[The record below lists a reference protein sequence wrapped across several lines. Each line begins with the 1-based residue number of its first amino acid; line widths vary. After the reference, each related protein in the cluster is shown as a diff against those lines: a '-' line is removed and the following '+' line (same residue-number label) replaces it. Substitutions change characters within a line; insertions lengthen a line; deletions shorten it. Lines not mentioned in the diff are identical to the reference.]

1 MTRSETDTKDG
12 VRELALS
19 RNALKV
25 LEKRCL
31 VKDENGNVV
40 ETPEGLF
47 RRVSRTVA
55 GGDSLYGAADETVKQ
70 TEEKFYDLMTS
81 LRFLPNSPTLMNAGK
96 RLGQL
101 SACFVIPVGDSMEE
115 IFDGVKYSA
124 IIHKSGGG
132 TGFSFSRLRPS
143 GDVVAST
150 GGISSGPIS
159 FMRAYDAATDTVK
172 QGGARRGANMGLLRV
187 DHPDILDFIR
197 CKDDAS
203 NLNNFNISVGLTED
217 FMKAVESDAEYEL
230 LNPRSKKV
238 VRTLRSKEVFHA
250 IVKQAWK
257 NGEPGIVFLDR
268 MNAANPTPHLGE
280 IESTNP
286 CGEQP
291 LLSFESCNLGSINL
305 GQMVTEDGHVEW
317 ELLKKTIWTSVHFLD
332 NVIDVNC
339 YPLEQIDK
347 MTKGNRKIGLGVMGW
362 ADMLV
367 QMKLPYNSEEAF
379 SLADEVIGF
388 IAKEG
393 KEASNQLAR
402 ERGHFPNF
410 NGSVYDGEEWI
421 RNATVTTIAPT
432 GTLSIIAGCSSGIEP
447 IFAVSFVRTV
457 LEGAKLIEVN
467 PYFEKIAQERGF
479 WSKDLMERIAET
491 GSIQRFPEIPEDVK
505 GLFVTAHDISPL
517 DHIRMQATFQKHV
530 DNAVSK
536 TVNFSSEAT
545 MEDVEEVYIQA
556 YRHGCKGVT
565 VYRDGSRENQV
576 LSTGRKD
583 GTQQSGIDYSHFY
596 IDPMPLPS
604 DRVKHCVKVE
614 IPQEGDYEVEV
625 TVVDNRPREMWMHP
639 PVEQKIAELL
649 QVIMRLMSV
658 ALRCHVNPKL
668 LLKQVKEAR
677 IEYGNVSSPLAFI
690 ERALIRVMGRLGI
703 DAPTIKGKG
712 ETCHECGGTIEH
724 EGGCKVCHGCGMTT
738 CS

>member
-1 MTRSETDTKDG
+1 MNKSETDIK
-12 VRELALS
+12 ESAQKNALS
-19 RNALKV
+19 ANAVKV

-31 VKDENGNVV
+31 IKDESGKVV

-55 GGDSLYGAADETVKQ
+55 AGDSLYGAADETVKQ

-132 TGFSFSRLRPS
+132 TGFSFSRLRPR

-197 CKDDAS
+197 CKDDTRT
-203 NLNNFNISVGLTED
+203 LNNFNISVGLTED
-217 FMKAVESDAEYEL
+217 FMKAVVSDAEYEL

-238 VRTLRSKEVFHA
+238 VRTLRAKEVFHA

-257 NGEPGIVFLDR
+257 NGEPGIVFIER
-268 MNAANPTPHLGE
+268 MNVANPTPHLGE

-291 LLSFESCNLGSINL
+291 LLPFESCNLGSINL
-305 GQMVTEDGHVEW
+305 SRMVTENGQVEW
-317 ELLKKTIWTSVHFLD
+317 ELLKETVWTSVHFLD
-332 NVIDVNC
+332 NVINVNC

-347 MTKGNRKIGLGVMGW
+347 MTKGNRKIGLGAMGW

-379 SLADEVIGF
+379 SLAGEVMGF

-393 KEASNQLAR
+393 RDASRQLAQK
-402 ERGHFPNF
+402 RGHFPNF
-410 NGSVYDGEEWI
+410 GGSIYDGEEWI

-479 WSKDLMERIAET
+479 WSKDLLERIAET

-517 DHIRMQATFQKHV
+517 DHVRMQAIFQKHV

-536 TVNFSSEAT
+536 TVNFPSEAT
-545 MEDVEEVYIQA
+545 MEDVEEVYLHA
-556 YRHGCKGVT
+556 YRLGCKGVT

-576 LSTGRKD
+576 LSNGRKD
-583 GTQQSGIDYSHFY
+583 GTDQSGIDYSNFY
-596 IDPMPLPS
+596 IDPMPLPT

-625 TVVDNRPREMWMHP
+625 TVIDNRPREMWMHP

-690 ERALIRVMGRLGI
+690 ERALMRVMGRLGI

-712 ETCHECGGTIEH
+712 ETCHECGGAIEH